1 MEIYSIWV
9 KAQND
14 SLRRVGGLIDD
25 IAQAE
30 GTEKFEPHVTLVS
43 SIYSLEKAEEI
54 LDKIVK
60 KKINVS
66 FDSYSTGNSYF
77 QRLYLTSS
85 DNLGFFNAISGIE
98 GWPSLWIP
106 HLSLYYGNEL
116 PNVFSL
122 DQINKEIPVEAVFD
136 KLQLCITGPDISEW
150 KEVTSVFLD

>member
-14 SLRRVGGLIDD
+14 SLKRVEGLIDE

-77 QRLYLTSS
+77 QRLLYPLYEA
-85 DNLGFFNAISGIE
+85 NH
-98 GWPSLWIP
+98 SLILCLFP
-106 HLSLYYGNEL
+106 LYCSNI
-116 PNVFSL
+116 
-122 DQINKEIPVEAVFD
+122 QA
-136 KLQLCITGPDISEW
+136 
-150 KEVTSVFLD
+150 

>member
-14 SLRRVGGLIDD
+14 SLRRVEGLIDE

-77 QRLYLTSS
+77 QRLY
-85 DNLGFFNAISGIE
+85 F
-98 GWPSLWIP
+98 P
-106 HLSLYYGNEL
+106 LYLY
-116 PNVFSL
+116 PYTV
-122 DQINKEIPVEAVFD
+122 
-136 KLQLCITGPDISEW
+136 
-150 KEVTSVFLD
+150 